1 LNNKELAFTPA
12 WKLQQLIFSKEISPV
27 ELTELYFERINSLN
41 SKLNA
46 YLTLNYDDALKSA
59 KSAETEIINDNI
71 LGPLHGI
78 PIAIKDMEP
87 TQGLRT
93 TLGSLTLDKNIP
105 DKDSIMV
112 EKIKKSG
119 AIILGKTNTSEFGA
133 IGTCENNLG
142 PPCKNPWDTTK
153 TSGGSSGGSAAAIA
167 SGMAAITSGG
177 DGGGSIRI
185 PASYCGTYGIK
196 PTQGRVAKYS
206 ATPNWIA
213 QNGPITRTVKDAA
226 FLLQT
231 ISGYHKDDK
240 YSVQKKVPD
249 FLEYLKKDLKNLR
262 IGWSSDFGHIP
273 VSKEVENITSEA
285 AKKFESFGC
294 SVEKTEF
301 KIEQWA
307 WDSWWTTHNAHAYSN
322 NGKLLESNPYQLTW
336 YYKRCLKLGKSITG
350 EAYGNALKQRTALI
364 TQFEKIFEKFDLILS
379 PTMPDTAFSIEN
391 YPEKINNTQLF
402 PDPWY
407 GTIQFT
413 HPINTIGN
421 PAASIPCGLTSNNMP
436 VGLHIIGRPWD
447 EITILAASAAFEQSY
462 PWADTIAPIS

>member
-1 LNNKELAFTPA
+1 LNNQELAFTPA
-12 WKLQQLIFSKEISPV
+12 WKLHQLILSKQISPV
-27 ELTELYFERINSLN
+27 ELTQLYFDRINSLN

-46 YLTLNYDDALKSA
+46 YLTLNYDDALNAA
-59 KSAETEIINDNI
+59 KSAETAIINDKI
-71 LGPLHGI
+71 IGPLHGI

-87 TQGLRT
+87 TKGLRT
-93 TLGSLTLDKNIP
+93 TLGSLILENNIP
-105 DKDSIMV
+105 TKDSIMV
-112 EKIKKSG
+112 EKIKNSG

-133 IGTCENNLG
+133 IGTCENKLG
-142 PPCKNPWDTTK
+142 DPCKNPWDVTK

-167 SGMAAITSGG
+167 TGMAAITSGG

-206 ATPNWIA
+206 ASPNWIA
-213 QNGPITRTVKDAA
+213 QNGPITRTVQDAA
-226 FLLQT
+226 LLLQT

-240 YSVQKKVPD
+240 YSVQKKVPN

-262 IGWSSDFGHIP
+262 IGWSSNFGHIP
-273 VSKEVENITSEA
+273 VSKEVANITSEA
-285 AKKFESFGC
+285 AKNFESFGC
-294 SVEKTEF
+294 SVEEIDL
-301 KIEQWA
+301 KIEKWA

-364 TQFEKIFEKFDLILS
+364 TQFKKIFEKFDLILS

-391 YPEKINNTQLF
+391 YPEKINNTPLF

-447 EITILAASAAFEQSY
+447 EITILAVSAAFEQNF
-462 PWADTIAPIS
+462 PWTGIIPPIS